1 MSFITD
7 NILLWPVFHFTFFL
21 GGGYTEALIN
31 LPERKRPFKMAK
43 HLYCQNTDKIV
54 NICIH
59 EGIEMKD
66 TLLDEYVALTS
77 CLSIMHSRL
86 CSFYSDEVQCVQPLG
101 WGDTL
106 TLSIYLLKAQTF
118 H

>member
-1 MSFITD
+1 
-7 NILLWPVFHFTFFL
+7 
-21 GGGYTEALIN
+21 
-31 LPERKRPFKMAK
+31 
-43 HLYCQNTDKIV
+43 
-54 NICIH
+54 
-59 EGIEMKD
+59 MKD

-77 CLSIMHSRL
+77 CLSIMHLRL